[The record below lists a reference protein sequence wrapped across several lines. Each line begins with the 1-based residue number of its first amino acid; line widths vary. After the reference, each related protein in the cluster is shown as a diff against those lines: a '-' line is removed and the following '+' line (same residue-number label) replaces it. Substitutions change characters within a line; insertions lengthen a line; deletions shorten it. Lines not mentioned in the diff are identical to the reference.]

1 MSNFLTIDGGTTNT
15 RVYLIKNDLLADS
28 VALNVGARSAIEDKM
43 ILKNAIKNAIDK
55 LLSAHSLGVNDV
67 KAILASGM
75 ITSESGLMPIEHISL
90 PVGVHELA
98 EAIKCYCF
106 NDITP
111 IPFYFVPGVKIVSDK
126 LEDADMIRGEETEI
140 MGILEDS
147 GEGALYILPGSHS
160 KHISVD
166 ASGRIVAFKTMMSG
180 ELFAA
185 VMQNTILRDAADFE
199 HNEIREGELCR
210 GFEYCRKH
218 GVNEALFK
226 TRILKNLLGATKED
240 CYSFLLGTVLC
251 DEVSEAIKAPESTL
265 VISGQKQFCEALAI
279 LLGKYSEKRVVALSD
294 EAVASSVALGAVKI
308 YEQK

>member
-1 MSNFLTIDGGTTNT
+1 MAIYLTVDGGTTNT
-15 RVYLIKNDLLADS
+15 RIYLVRDGA
-28 VALNVGARSAIEDKM
+28 VAESIRLSVGARNGAEALKAALREGIAQ
-43 ILKNAIKNAIDK
+43 ILSKN
-55 LLSAHSLGVNDV
+55 SLTEGDITR
-67 KAILASGM
+67 ILASGM
-75 ITSESGLMPIEHISL
+75 ITSEYGLCKLDHILL
-90 PVGVHELA
+90 PAGKKELA
-98 EAIKCYCF
+98 EAMHETSF
-106 NDITP
+106 ADVSA
-111 IPFYFVPGVKIVSDK
+111 IPWSFVRGVKSLGDELSDC
-126 LEDADMIRGEETEI
+126 DVMRGEETEI

-210 GFEYCRKH
+210 GFEYCREH

-251 DEVSEAIKAPESTL
+251 DEVAEAIKTPESTL

-279 LLGKYSEKRVVALSD
+279 LLGKYSEKRVVALPD

-308 YEQK
+308 YEHK